1 MAADTRRVHSPRYRV
16 LSRVIE
22 SVSPPREREREENLL
37 EEGKKEKERSG
48 EDSYQ
53 SSTERGN
60 VFEVA

>member
-22 SVSPPREREREENLL
+22 SVSPPRERKREENLL
-37 EEGKKEKERSG
+37 EEGKKEKEGSG